1 MKRFLF
7 ALTLLG
13 LLFSCTRE
21 ESDPSGG
28 SSGGKTS
35 LVETLEASEIE
46 ADRATLNAK
55 LDLTDILYQNISFGF
70 LWGTSESALE
80 EDILCADILDKAF
93 SASLEGLSRK
103 TQYWYKAYVKLDG
116 QTFYGEVKT
125 FTTEEGLCP
134 SGAVDLGLSVYWG
147 TTNLGASNPEDYGDY
162 YAWGE
167 TQTKSDYS
175 WSTYKWGTSS
185 SSLTKYNTDSYCGT
199 VDNKI
204 VLEPE
209 DDVASK
215 KLGGSWRIP
224 TDAEWTELRT
234 NCTWTWTSN
243 YKGTGKA
250 GRIVT
255 SNKTGFTDKSIFLP
269 AAGYRGGTSLYDAG
283 TDGYYWSSSLNTDY
297 PYDAWYVDFG
307 SDNVSRRGSN
317 RCDGQ
322 SVRPVTE

>member
-1 MKRFLF
+1 M
-7 ALTLLG
+7 
-13 LLFSCTRE
+13 
-21 ESDPSGG
+21 
-28 SSGGKTS
+28 
-35 LVETLEASEIE
+35 
-46 ADRATLNAK
+46 
-55 LDLTDILYQNISFGF
+55 
-70 LWGTSESALE
+70 
-80 EDILCADILDKAF
+80 
-93 SASLEGLSRK
+93 
-103 TQYWYKAYVKLDG
+103 
-116 QTFYGEVKT
+116 
-125 FTTEEGLCP
+125 
-134 SGAVDLGLSVYWG
+134 
-147 TTNLGASNPEDYGDY
+147 
-162 YAWGE
+162 
-167 TQTKSDYS
+167 
-175 WSTYKWGTSS
+175 
-185 SSLTKYNTDSYCGT
+185 
-199 VDNKI
+199 
-204 VLEPE
+204 EPK